1 MIHVQAPSNDGRRR
15 NRSRRRRRRRFFSP
29 PPTLFA
35 IGTLPRLSPESAV
48 IIPVSPTTAS
58 IIPSSAFPAHPPI
71 RRAPTPSVTVT
82 AVVVPTPR
90 RAAVERRR
98 PEPSIP
104 IAVPSLSPVPI
115 VISSRASGSRL
126 PTPRIDR
133 FVLVSPPS
141 FVPSRR
147 RSRASVLVALFE
159 PFARQSRRF
168 RLPNAPDRDK
178 SSEFH
183 ALSVRP
189 APRARARVVSRRS
202 VSALEFKFA
211 IPSRN
216 DLNSPSRAPRRA
228 LPRRPSRHRD
238 AREPLASPAA
248 RLARRTRTAATPCR
262 REGADSPSTPSPAR
276 LARRPRAGAS
286 RARPRRRDSPRAAAL
301 DASSPR
307 VGARALAVVAM

>member
-71 RRAPTPSVTVT
+71 RRPPTPSVTVT
-82 AVVVPTPR
+82 AVVVPTPP

-147 RSRASVLVALFE
+147 RSRASVLVAALRAVRSAIA
-159 PFARQSRRF
+159 PVSAPRRARSRQIVRIS
-168 RLPNAPDRDK
+168 RPVR
-178 SSEFH
+178 SSC
-183 ALSVRP
+183 AS
-189 APRARARVVSRRS
+189 RARARRQSSFEFPRS
-202 VSALEFKFA
+202 
-211 IPSRN
+211 
-216 DLNSPSRAPRRA
+216 NSNSQF
-228 LPRRPSRHRD
+228 
-238 AREPLASPAA
+238 
-248 RLARRTRTAATPCR
+248 R
-262 REGADSPSTPSPAR
+262 REMT
-276 LARRPRAGAS
+276 
-286 RARPRRRDSPRAAAL
+286 
-301 DASSPR
+301 
-307 VGARALAVVAM
+307 